1 MAPCG
6 AVGSSFGVWDAVVR
20 RGAGASTPSRAEGH
34 VVLLASS
41 IGEIAHPFF
50 IVFAWLIER
59 FYSLIPNY
67 AIAIGLLTLVVMV
80 VVFPITRRATRSMM
94 KMQLLAPELK
104 KIQTRYKVPP
114 GTPIAERQE
123 ARQRLNEEMMALY
136 RENNVSPTGGCL
148 PMLLQLPIFWIL
160 YGTIRGLIHLKTF
173 PTAAA
178 AQKWCK
184 HPVSAKA
191 CVQPLYI
198 NHSSSLYHAVIH
210 ANGKLMAFGINMA
223 DSVRSAG
230 LTWGQKAPLIAL
242 ILIAIALQYIQI
254 KQVSGRNAA
263 AAAANPQMQQMQ
275 KIMPIIF
282 AVIYIAIPAGVNVY
296 FIVSSLFRI
305 GQQEY
310 MYRRD
315 PHIRESL
322 SKLNARVKAA
332 PTVVTTQG
340 REQRQ
345 MGFFERLVTPA
356 ALQQGGDAET
366 PGARAPGRGNGEAPP
381 STRAPSPSRTVPQGG
396 RGPGGSPRRSQPRAR
411 GKRPRKP
418 R

>member
-1 MAPCG
+1 
-6 AVGSSFGVWDAVVR
+6 VV
-20 RGAGASTPSRAEGH
+20 
-34 VVLLASS
+34 LASS

-50 IVFAWLIER
+50 VLFAWLIER

-67 AIAIGLLTLVVMV
+67 AIAIALLTLVVMI
-80 VVFPITRRATRSMM
+80 VVFPITRRSTRSMM

-104 KIQTRYKVPP
+104 KIQNRYKMPP
-114 GTPIAERQE
+114 GTPVAERQQ

-160 YGTIRGLIHLKTF
+160 YGTIRGLIHLKGFSTV
-173 PTAAA
+173 AAA
-178 AQKWCK
+178 KRWCA
-184 HPVSAKA
+184 HPIDGKS

-198 NHSSSLYHAVIH
+198 SHNSSLYHAVIH

-230 LTWGQKAPLIAL
+230 LTWAEKAPLILL
-242 ILIAIALQYIQI
+242 ILLAIALQYIQI
-254 KQVSGRNAA
+254 KQISGRNAA

-275 KIMPIIF
+275 KVMPIIF

-322 SKLNARVKAA
+322 SQLNARAKAA
-332 PTVVTTQG
+332 PTVVATEG
-340 REQRQ
+340 RERPK
-345 MGFFERLVTPA
+345 GFFERLVTPQA
-356 ALQQGGDAET
+356 ALPAGGETAKAPRAAAQGSDGPAT
-366 PGARAPGRGNGEAPP
+366 PPAPRPTATP
-381 STRAPSPSRTVPQGG
+381 RTVPTGG
-396 RGPGGSPRRSQPRAR
+396 RGPGGSPRRPQSRSR
-411 GKRPRKP
+411 NKRRRKP

>member
-1 MAPCG
+1 
-6 AVGSSFGVWDAVVR
+6 VV
-20 RGAGASTPSRAEGH
+20 
-34 VVLLASS
+34 LASS

-50 IVFAWLIER
+50 ILFAWLIER

-67 AIAIGLLTLVVMV
+67 AIAIALLTLVVMI
-80 VVFPITRRATRSMM
+80 VVFPITRRSTRSMM

-104 KIQTRYKVPP
+104 KIQNRYRMPP
-114 GTPIAERQE
+114 GTPVAERQQ

-160 YGTIRGLIHLKTF
+160 YGTIRGLIHLKGFSTV
-173 PTAAA
+173 AAA
-178 AQKWCK
+178 KAWCK
-184 HPVSAKA
+184 HPVDGKS

-198 NHSSSLYHAVIH
+198 SHNSSLYHAVIH

-230 LTWGQKAPLIAL
+230 LTWAEKAPLIAL
-242 ILIAIALQYIQI
+242 ILLAIALQYIQI
-254 KQVSGRNAA
+254 KQISGRNAA

-275 KIMPIIF
+275 KVMPIIF

-322 SKLNARVKAA
+322 SQLNARAKAA
-332 PTVVTTQG
+332 PPVVTTQG
-340 REQRQ
+340 RERPK
-345 MGFFERLVTPA
+345 GFFERLITPPA
-356 ALQQGGDAET
+356 ALPTG
-366 PGARAPGRGNGEAPP
+366 GEARKATTAAAGGPDGAATPPAPRPP
-381 STRAPSPSRTVPQGG
+381 STPRTVPPGG
-396 RGPGGSPRRSQPRAR
+396 RGPGGSPRRPQSRAR
-411 GKRPRKP
+411 NKRRRKA

>member
-1 MAPCG
+1 ML
-6 AVGSSFGVWDAVVR
+6 F
-20 RGAGASTPSRAEGH
+20 
-34 VVLLASS
+34 ASS

-67 AIAIGLLTLVVMV
+67 AVAIALLTLVVMIA
-80 VVFPITRRATRSMM
+80 VFPITRKSTRSMM

-104 KIQTRYKVPP
+104 KIQARYKTPP
-114 GTPIAERQE
+114 GTPLAEKQE
-123 ARQRLNEEMMALY
+123 ARQHLNEEMMALY

-160 YGTIRGLIHLKTF
+160 YGTIRGLIHLDTF
-173 PTAAA
+173 A
-178 AQKWCK
+178 
-184 HPVSAKA
+184 SAKA
-191 CVQPLYI
+191 ARAFGCKHIVDVKSCIEPLYI
-198 NHSSSLYHAVIH
+198 NHSSSLYNAVIH
-210 ANGKLMAFGINMA
+210 AGGKLMAFGINMA
-223 DSVRSAG
+223 DSVRTAG
-230 LTWGQKAPLIAL
+230 LTWGEKAPLIAL
-242 ILIAIALQYIQI
+242 ILVAIVLQYIQI
-254 KQVSGRNAA
+254 KQMSGRNAA

-296 FIVSSLFRI
+296 FIVSSIFRI

-322 SKLNARVKAA
+322 SKLNARAKAA
-332 PTVVTTQG
+332 PAVVPTQG
-340 REQRQ
+340 REQRPK
-345 MGFFERLVTPA
+345 GFFERMLNPGAPQAGASSRQAQPA
-356 ALQQGGDAET
+356 A
-366 PGARAPGRGNGEAPP
+366 GRGNNAVEAPP
-381 STRAPSPSRTVPQGG
+381 APARPQAPARPVPRGG
-396 RGPGGSPRRSQPRAR
+396 RGPGGSPGRSQPRAR

-418 R
+418 RT

>member
-1 MAPCG
+1 M
-6 AVGSSFGVWDAVVR
+6 
-20 RGAGASTPSRAEGH
+20 
-34 VVLLASS
+34 LLASS
-41 IGEIAHPFF
+41 IGEVAHPFF

-59 FYSLIPNY
+59 FYSLVPNY
-67 AIAIGLLTLVVMV
+67 AIAIGLLTIVVMV
-80 VVFPITRRATRSMM
+80 VVFPITRQATRSMM

-114 GTPIAERQE
+114 GTPVAERQE
-123 ARQRLNEEMMALY
+123 ARQRLNDEMMALY

-178 AQKWCK
+178 AQAWCK

-198 NHSSSLYHAVIH
+198 NHSSSLYQAVIH

-223 DSVRSAG
+223 DSVRSSG
-230 LTWGQKAPLIAL
+230 LSWGEKMPLIAL

-275 KIMPIIF
+275 RIMPVVF
-282 AVIYIAIPAGVNVY
+282 ALIYIAIPAGVNVY

-322 SKLNARVKAA
+322 ARLNARAKAA
-332 PTVVTTQG
+332 PAVIASEG
-340 REQRQ
+340 RERSQ

-356 ALQQGGDAET
+356 AVPPGAET
-366 PGARAPGRGNGEAPP
+366 KAAPRPVPSAGNGEPPASVRPPAAP
-381 STRAPSPSRTVPQGG
+381 RTVPQGG

>member
-1 MAPCG
+1 M
-6 AVGSSFGVWDAVVR
+6 V
-20 RGAGASTPSRAEGH
+20 
-34 VVLLASS
+34 LASS
-41 IGEIAHPFF
+41 IGEVAHPFF
-50 IVFAWLIER
+50 ILFAWLIER

-67 AIAIGLLTLVVMV
+67 AIAIALLTLVVMI
-80 VVFPITRRATRSMM
+80 VVFPITRRSTRSMM

-104 KIQTRYKVPP
+104 KIQNRYKMPP
-114 GTPIAERQE
+114 GTPVAERQQ
-123 ARQRLNEEMMALY
+123 ARQKLNEEMMALY

-160 YGTIRGLIHLKTF
+160 YGTIRGLIHLKGFSTV
-173 PTAAA
+173 AAA
-178 AQKWCK
+178 KRWCK
-184 HPVSAKA
+184 HPVNGKS

-198 NHSSSLYHAVIH
+198 SHNSSLYHAVIH

-223 DSVRSAG
+223 DSVRTAG
-230 LTWGQKAPLIAL
+230 LTWAEKAPLIVL
-242 ILIAIALQYIQI
+242 ILLAIALQYIQI
-254 KQVSGRNAA
+254 KQISGRNAA

-296 FIVSSLFRI
+296 FIVSSVFRI

-322 SKLNARVKAA
+322 SQLNARAKVA
-332 PTVVTTQG
+332 PTVVATEG
-340 REQRQ
+340 RERPK
-345 MGFFERLVTPA
+345 GFFERLVTPPA
-356 ALQQGGDAET
+356 ALPAGGET
-366 PGARAPGRGNGEAPP
+366 PKAPAAAGPDSDGSATPP
-381 STRAPSPSRTVPQGG
+381 TPRPTATPRTVPTGG
-396 RGPGGSPRRSQPRAR
+396 RGPGGSPRRPQTRSRN
-411 GKRPRKP
+411 KRRRKP

>member
-1 MAPCG
+1 M
-6 AVGSSFGVWDAVVR
+6 
-20 RGAGASTPSRAEGH
+20 
-34 VVLLASS
+34 LLASS

-67 AIAIGLLTLVVMV
+67 AIAIGLLTIVVMII
-80 VVFPITRRATRSMM
+80 VFPITRQATRSMM

-114 GTPIAERQE
+114 GTPVAERQE
-123 ARQRLNEEMMALY
+123 ARQHLNDEMMALY

-178 AQKWCK
+178 ARAWCK

-198 NHSSSLYHAVIH
+198 NHASSLYHAVIH

-223 DSVRSAG
+223 NSVRSAG
-230 LTWGQKAPLIAL
+230 LSWGAKMPLIAL

-254 KQVSGRNAA
+254 RQVSGRNAA

-275 KIMPIIF
+275 RIMPIVF
-282 AVIYIAIPAGVNVY
+282 ALIYIAIPAGVNVY

-322 SKLNARVKAA
+322 AKLNARAKAA
-332 PTVVTTQG
+332 PTVVASEG
-340 REQRQ
+340 RERSQ

-356 ALQQGGDAET
+356 ALQS
-366 PGARAPGRGNGEAPP
+366 GADTKTAPGPVRSTGDGEAPANVRP
-381 STRAPSPSRTVPQGG
+381 PAVPRTVPQGG

>member
-1 MAPCG
+1 M
-6 AVGSSFGVWDAVVR
+6 
-20 RGAGASTPSRAEGH
+20 
-34 VVLLASS
+34 LLASS

-67 AIAIGLLTLVVMV
+67 AIAIGLLTIVVMII
-80 VVFPITRRATRSMM
+80 VFPITRQATRSMM

-114 GTPIAERQE
+114 GTPVAERQE
-123 ARQRLNEEMMALY
+123 ARQHLNDEMMALY

-178 AQKWCK
+178 ARAWCK

-198 NHSSSLYHAVIH
+198 NHASSLYHAVIH

-223 DSVRSAG
+223 NSVRSAG
-230 LTWGQKAPLIAL
+230 LSWGAKMPLIAL

-254 KQVSGRNAA
+254 RQVSGRNAA

-275 KIMPIIF
+275 RIMPIVF
-282 AVIYIAIPAGVNVY
+282 ALIYIAIPAGVNVY

-322 SKLNARVKAA
+322 AKLNARAKAA
-332 PTVVTTQG
+332 PTVVASEG
-340 REQRQ
+340 RERGQ

-356 ALQQGGDAET
+356 ALQS
-366 PGARAPGRGNGEAPP
+366 GADTKTAPGPVRSTGDGEAPANVRP
-381 STRAPSPSRTVPQGG
+381 PAVPRTVPQGG

>member
-1 MAPCG
+1 M
-6 AVGSSFGVWDAVVR
+6 
-20 RGAGASTPSRAEGH
+20 
-34 VVLLASS
+34 LLASS

-50 IVFAWLIER
+50 IVFASLIEW

-67 AIAIGLLTLVVMV
+67 AIAIGLLTIVVMII
-80 VVFPITRRATRSMM
+80 VFPITRQATRSMM

-114 GTPIAERQE
+114 GTPVAERQE
-123 ARQRLNEEMMALY
+123 ARQRLNDEMMALY

-178 AQKWCK
+178 ARAWCK

-198 NHSSSLYHAVIH
+198 NHASSLYHAVIH

-223 DSVRSAG
+223 NSVRSAG
-230 LTWGQKAPLIAL
+230 LSWGAKMPLIAL

-254 KQVSGRNAA
+254 RQVSGRNAA

-275 KIMPIIF
+275 RIMPIVF
-282 AVIYIAIPAGVNVY
+282 ALIYIAIPAGVNVY

-322 SKLNARVKAA
+322 AKLNARVKAA
-332 PTVVTTQG
+332 PTVVASEG
-340 REQRQ
+340 RERSQ

-356 ALQQGGDAET
+356 ALQSGADTKTASGPVRSTGD
-366 PGARAPGRGNGEAPP
+366 GEAPANVRP
-381 STRAPSPSRTVPQGG
+381 PAAPRTVPQGG

>member
-1 MAPCG
+1 ML
-6 AVGSSFGVWDAVVR
+6 F
-20 RGAGASTPSRAEGH
+20 
-34 VVLLASS
+34 ASS

-67 AIAIGLLTLVVMV
+67 AVAIALLTLVVMIA
-80 VVFPITRRATRSMM
+80 VFPITRKATRSMM

-104 KIQTRYKVPP
+104 KIQTRYKTPP
-114 GTPIAERQE
+114 GAPIAEKQE
-123 ARQRLNEEMMALY
+123 ARQHLNEEMMALY

-173 PTAAA
+173 ATAAA
-178 AQKWCK
+178 ARASTCRPILGGKNGTTCI
-184 HPVSAKA
+184 
-191 CVQPLYI
+191 QPLYI
-198 NHSSSLYHAVIH
+198 NHSSSLYSAVTHAG
-210 ANGKLMAFGINMA
+210 GKLMAFGINMA
-223 DSVRSAG
+223 DSVRTGG
-230 LTWGQKAPLIAL
+230 LTWTQKAPLIGL
-242 ILIAIALQYIQI
+242 ILVAIVLQYVQI
-254 KQVSGRNAA
+254 KQMSGRNAA

-275 KIMPIIF
+275 KIMPVIF

-296 FIVSSLFRI
+296 FIVSSIFRI

-322 SKLNARVKAA
+322 SRLNARAKAA
-332 PTVVTTQG
+332 PTVVPTQG
-340 REQRQ
+340 REQRPK
-345 MGFFERLVTPA
+345 GFLERMLNPGTPQPVA
-356 ALQQGGDAET
+356 GAPQGQPSAV
-366 PGARAPGRGNGEAPP
+366 RGNSEVEAPP
-381 STRAPSPSRTVPQGG
+381 APVRAQTPVRAVARGG
-396 RGPGGSPRRSQPRAR
+396 RGPGGSPGRSQPRAR

-418 R
+418 RA

>member
-1 MAPCG
+1 ML
-6 AVGSSFGVWDAVVR
+6 F
-20 RGAGASTPSRAEGH
+20 
-34 VVLLASS
+34 ASS

-67 AIAIGLLTLVVMV
+67 AVAIALLTLVVMIA
-80 VVFPITRRATRSMM
+80 VFPITRKATRSMM

-104 KIQTRYKVPP
+104 KIQTRYKTPP
-114 GTPIAERQE
+114 GTPVAEKQE
-123 ARQRLNEEMMALY
+123 ARQHLNEEMMALY

-173 PTAAA
+173 A
-178 AQKWCK
+178 
-184 HPVSAKA
+184 SAKA
-191 CVQPLYI
+191 ALASGCRPILPGTSGKSCIQPLYI
-198 NHSSSLYHAVIH
+198 NHSSSLYTAVIH
-210 ANGKLMAFGINMA
+210 AHGKLMAFGINMA
-223 DSVRSAG
+223 DSVRTGG
-230 LTWGQKAPLIAL
+230 LTWAEKAPLIGL
-242 ILIAIALQYIQI
+242 ILVAIVLQYVQI
-254 KQVSGRNAA
+254 KQMSGRNAA

-275 KIMPIIF
+275 KVMPVIF

-296 FIVSSLFRI
+296 FIVSSIFRI

-322 SKLNARVKAA
+322 SRLNARTKAT
-332 PTVVTTQG
+332 PTVIPTQG
-340 REQRQ
+340 REQRPK
-345 MGFFERLVTPA
+345 GFFERLLNPG
-356 ALQQGGDAET
+356 ALQAGGGAPQGQPPAV
-366 PGARAPGRGNGEAPP
+366 RGNNEGE
-381 STRAPSPSRTVPQGG
+381 VPLAAARPQTAVRPVPHGG
-396 RGPGGSPRRSQPRAR
+396 RGPGGSPGRSQARAR

-418 R
+418 RT

>member
-1 MAPCG
+1 ML
-6 AVGSSFGVWDAVVR
+6 F
-20 RGAGASTPSRAEGH
+20 
-34 VVLLASS
+34 ASS

-67 AIAIGLLTLVVMV
+67 AVAIALLTLVVMIA
-80 VVFPITRRATRSMM
+80 VFPITRKSTRSMM

-104 KIQTRYKVPP
+104 KIQARYKTPP
-114 GTPIAERQE
+114 GTPLAEKQE
-123 ARQRLNEEMMALY
+123 ARQHLNEEMMALY

-160 YGTIRGLIHLKTF
+160 YGTIRGLIHLDTF
-173 PTAAA
+173 A
-178 AQKWCK
+178 
-184 HPVSAKA
+184 SAKA
-191 CVQPLYI
+191 ARAFGCKHIVDVKSCIEPLYI
-198 NHSSSLYHAVIH
+198 NHSSSLYNAVIH
-210 ANGKLMAFGINMA
+210 AGGKLMAFGINMA
-223 DSVRSAG
+223 DSVRTAG
-230 LTWGQKAPLIAL
+230 LTWGEKAPLIAL
-242 ILIAIALQYIQI
+242 ILVAIVLQYIQI
-254 KQVSGRNAA
+254 KQMSGRNAA

-296 FIVSSLFRI
+296 FIVSSIFRI

-322 SKLNARVKAA
+322 SQLNARAKAA
-332 PTVVTTQG
+332 PTVVATEG
-340 REQRQ
+340 RERPK
-345 MGFFERLVTPA
+345 GFFERLVTPPA
-356 ALQQGGDAET
+356 ALPAGGET
-366 PGARAPGRGNGEAPP
+366 PKAPAAAGPDSDGSATPP
-381 STRAPSPSRTVPQGG
+381 TPRPTATPRTVPTGG
-396 RGPGGSPRRSQPRAR
+396 RGPGGSPRRPQTRSRN
-411 GKRPRKP
+411 KRRRKP

>member
-1 MAPCG
+1 
-6 AVGSSFGVWDAVVR
+6 
-20 RGAGASTPSRAEGH
+20 
-34 VVLLASS
+34 VLLASS

-59 FYSLIPNY
+59 FYSLVPNY
-67 AIAIGLLTLVVMV
+67 AVAIGLLTIVVMI

-114 GTPIAERQE
+114 GTPLAERQE

-173 PTAAA
+173 PTVAAA
-178 AQKWCK
+178 RAWCK

-198 NHSSSLYHAVIH
+198 SHSSSLFHAVIR

-230 LTWGQKAPLIAL
+230 LSWGEKAPLIAL

-322 SKLNARVKAA
+322 SRLNARVKAGPA
-332 PTVVTTQG
+332 VVPTEG
-340 REQRQ
+340 REQRPK
-345 MGFFERLVTPA
+345 GFFERLLTPP
-356 ALQQGGDAET
+356 ALQAGGEAEPT
-366 PGARAPGRGNGEAPP
+366 RERALRSSGNGA
-381 STRAPSPSRTVPQGG
+381 ASPSSAQTSDRRLAGAPRPIPQGG
-396 RGPGGSPRRSQPRAR
+396 RGPGGSPRRPQSRAR
-411 GKRPRKP
+411 SKRPRK
-418 R
+418 RR

>member
-1 MAPCG
+1 ML
-6 AVGSSFGVWDAVVR
+6 F
-20 RGAGASTPSRAEGH
+20 
-34 VVLLASS
+34 ASS

-50 IVFAWLIER
+50 IAFAWLIER

-67 AIAIGLLTLVVMV
+67 AIAIALLTLVVMI

-104 KIQTRYKVPP
+104 KIQTRYKTPP
-114 GTPIAERQE
+114 GTPLEVRQE
-123 ARQRLNEEMMALY
+123 ARQRLNDEMMALY

-148 PMLLQLPIFWIL
+148 PMLLQFPIFLIL
-160 YGTIRGLIHLKTF
+160 YYTIRGLIHLKTF
-173 PTAAA
+173 STHKAAA
-178 AQKWCK
+178 AWCK
-184 HPVSAKA
+184 HPVSVKD

-198 NHSSSLYHAVIH
+198 SHSSSLYHAVIH

-223 DSVRSAG
+223 DSVRSGG
-230 LTWGQKAPLIAL
+230 LSWGAKTPLILL
-242 ILIAIALQYIQI
+242 ILVAIALQYIQI
-254 KQVSGRNAA
+254 QQVSGRNKA

-275 KIMPIIF
+275 KVMPLIF

-315 PHIRESL
+315 PQIRESL
-322 SKLNARVKAA
+322 ARLNARVKSEPNVVAA
-332 PTVVTTQG
+332 RG
-340 REQRQ
+340 RERPR
-345 MGFFERLVTPA
+345 GFFERLLAPQ
-356 ALQQGGDAET
+356 ALPTGDNAK
-366 PGARAPGRGNGEAPP
+366 APGPAPQVAGNGEPP
-381 STRAPSPSRTVPQGG
+381 VPSVRQAATPRTVPPGG
-396 RGPGGSPRRSQPRAR
+396 RGPGGAPRRPQSRAR
-411 GKRPRKP
+411 GKRPRRP

>member
-1 MAPCG
+1 M
-6 AVGSSFGVWDAVVR
+6 V
-20 RGAGASTPSRAEGH
+20 
-34 VVLLASS
+34 LASS

-50 IVFAWLIER
+50 ILFAWLIER

-67 AIAIGLLTLVVMV
+67 AIAIALLTLVVMI
-80 VVFPITRRATRSMM
+80 VVFPITRRSTRSMM

-104 KIQTRYKVPP
+104 KIQNRYKMPP
-114 GTPIAERQE
+114 GTPVAERQQ

-160 YGTIRGLIHLKTF
+160 YGTIRGLIHLKGFSTV
-173 PTAAA
+173 AAA
-178 AQKWCK
+178 KAWCK
-184 HPVSAKA
+184 HPVDGKS

-198 NHSSSLYHAVIH
+198 SHNSSLYHAVIH

-230 LTWGQKAPLIAL
+230 LTWAEKAPLIAL
-242 ILIAIALQYIQI
+242 ILLAIALQYIQI
-254 KQVSGRNAA
+254 KQISGRNAA

-275 KIMPIIF
+275 KVMPIIF

-315 PHIRESL
+315 PHIRASL
-322 SKLNARVKAA
+322 SQLNARAKAA
-332 PTVVTTQG
+332 PPVVTTQG
-340 REQRQ
+340 REQPK
-345 MGFFERLVTPA
+345 GFFERLITPPA
-356 ALQQGGDAET
+356 ALPTG
-366 PGARAPGRGNGEAPP
+366 GEARKATTAAAGGPDGAATPPAPRPP
-381 STRAPSPSRTVPQGG
+381 STPRTVPPGG
-396 RGPGGSPRRSQPRAR
+396 RGPGGSPRRPQSRAR
-411 GKRPRKP
+411 NKRRRKA

>member
-1 MAPCG
+1 M
-6 AVGSSFGVWDAVVR
+6 
-20 RGAGASTPSRAEGH
+20 
-34 VVLLASS
+34 LLASS

-67 AIAIGLLTLVVMV
+67 AVAIGLLTLVVMV

-230 LTWGQKAPLIAL
+230 LTWGQKAPLDRVDPRRDRPAVHPDQAGQRAERRRGCREPSDAADAEDHADHL
-242 ILIAIALQYIQI
+242 RRDLHRDPRGRERVLHRVEP
-254 KQVSGRNAA
+254 VSHRA
-263 AAAANPQMQQMQ
+263 
-275 KIMPIIF
+275 
-282 AVIYIAIPAGVNVY
+282 AGVH
-296 FIVSSLFRI
+296 VS
-305 GQQEY
+305 
-310 MYRRD
+310 
-315 PHIRESL
+315 
-322 SKLNARVKAA
+322 A
-332 PTVVTTQG
+332 
-340 REQRQ
+340 
-345 MGFFERLVTPA
+345 
-356 ALQQGGDAET
+356 
-366 PGARAPGRGNGEAPP
+366 
-381 STRAPSPSRTVPQGG
+381 
-396 RGPGGSPRRSQPRAR
+396 GSPYP
-411 GKRPRKP
+411 
-418 R
+418 

>member
-1 MAPCG
+1 M
-6 AVGSSFGVWDAVVR
+6 V
-20 RGAGASTPSRAEGH
+20 
-34 VVLLASS
+34 LASS
-41 IGEIAHPFF
+41 IGEVAHPFF
-50 IVFAWLIER
+50 ILFAWLIER

-67 AIAIGLLTLVVMV
+67 AIAIALLTLVVMI
-80 VVFPITRRATRSMM
+80 VVFPITRRSTRSMM

-104 KIQTRYKVPP
+104 KIQNRYKMPP
-114 GTPIAERQE
+114 GTPVAERQQ
-123 ARQRLNEEMMALY
+123 ARQKLNEEMMALY

-160 YGTIRGLIHLKTF
+160 YGTIRGLIHLKGFSTV
-173 PTAAA
+173 AAA
-178 AQKWCK
+178 KRWCK
-184 HPVSAKA
+184 HPVNGKS

-198 NHSSSLYHAVIH
+198 SHNSSLYHAVIH

-223 DSVRSAG
+223 DSVRTAG
-230 LTWGQKAPLIAL
+230 LTWAEKAPLIVL
-242 ILIAIALQYIQI
+242 ILLAIALQYIQI
-254 KQVSGRNAA
+254 KQISGRNAA

-296 FIVSSLFRI
+296 FIVSSVFRI

-322 SKLNARVKAA
+322 SQLNARAKAA
-332 PTVVTTQG
+332 PTVVATEG
-340 REQRQ
+340 RERPK
-345 MGFFERLVTPA
+345 GFFERLVTPPA
-356 ALQQGGDAET
+356 ALPAGGET
-366 PGARAPGRGNGEAPP
+366 PKAPAAAGPDSDGSATPP
-381 STRAPSPSRTVPQGG
+381 TPRPTATPRTVPTGG
-396 RGPGGSPRRSQPRAR
+396 RGPGGSPRRPQTRSRN
-411 GKRPRKP
+411 KRRRKP

>member
-1 MAPCG
+1 
-6 AVGSSFGVWDAVVR
+6 
-20 RGAGASTPSRAEGH
+20 
-34 VVLLASS
+34 
-41 IGEIAHPFF
+41 
-50 IVFAWLIER
+50 
-59 FYSLIPNY
+59 
-67 AIAIGLLTLVVMV
+67 
-80 VVFPITRRATRSMM
+80 
-94 KMQLLAPELK
+94 
-104 KIQTRYKVPP
+104 
-114 GTPIAERQE
+114 
-123 ARQRLNEEMMALY
+123 MMALY

-160 YGTIRGLIHLKTF
+160 YGTIRGLIHLKGFSTV
-173 PTAAA
+173 AAA
-178 AQKWCK
+178 KRWCK
-184 HPVSAKA
+184 HPVDGKS

-198 NHSSSLYHAVIH
+198 SHNSSLYHAVIH

-230 LTWGQKAPLIAL
+230 LTWAEKAPLILL
-242 ILIAIALQYIQI
+242 ILLAIALQYIQI
-254 KQVSGRNAA
+254 KQISGRNAA

-322 SKLNARVKAA
+322 SQLNARAKAA
-332 PTVVTTQG
+332 PTVVATQG
-340 REQRQ
+340 RERPR
-345 MGFFERLVTPA
+345 GFFERLITPPA
-356 ALQQGGDAET
+356 ALPTGGETAKAPRPAAQGSDGPA
-366 PGARAPGRGNGEAPP
+366 APP
-381 STRAPSPSRTVPQGG
+381 APRPAGSTPRTVPTGG
-396 RGPGGSPRRSQPRAR
+396 RGPGGSPRRPQTRSRN
-411 GKRPRKP
+411 KRPRKP

>member
-1 MAPCG
+1 
-6 AVGSSFGVWDAVVR
+6 VV
-20 RGAGASTPSRAEGH
+20 
-34 VVLLASS
+34 LASS
-41 IGEIAHPFF
+41 IGEVAHPFF
-50 IVFAWLIER
+50 ILFAWLIER

-67 AIAIGLLTLVVMV
+67 AIAIALLTLVVMI
-80 VVFPITRRATRSMM
+80 VVFPITRRSTRSMM

-104 KIQTRYKVPP
+104 KIQNRYKMPP
-114 GTPIAERQE
+114 GTPVAERQQ
-123 ARQRLNEEMMALY
+123 ARQKLNEEMMALY

-160 YGTIRGLIHLKTF
+160 YGTIRGLIHLKGFSTV
-173 PTAAA
+173 AAA
-178 AQKWCK
+178 KRWCK
-184 HPVSAKA
+184 HPVNGKS

-198 NHSSSLYHAVIH
+198 SHNSSLYHAVIH

-223 DSVRSAG
+223 DSVRTAG
-230 LTWGQKAPLIAL
+230 LTWAEKAPLIVL
-242 ILIAIALQYIQI
+242 ILLAIALQYIQI
-254 KQVSGRNAA
+254 KQISGRNAA

-296 FIVSSLFRI
+296 FIVSSVFRI

-322 SKLNARVKAA
+322 SQLNARAKVA
-332 PTVVTTQG
+332 PTVVATEG
-340 REQRQ
+340 RERPK
-345 MGFFERLVTPA
+345 GFFERLVTPPA
-356 ALQQGGDAET
+356 ALPAGGET
-366 PGARAPGRGNGEAPP
+366 PKAPAAAGPDSDGSATPP
-381 STRAPSPSRTVPQGG
+381 TPRPTATPRTVPTGG
-396 RGPGGSPRRSQPRAR
+396 RGPGGSPRRPQTRSRN
-411 GKRPRKP
+411 KRRRKP

>member
-1 MAPCG
+1 M
-6 AVGSSFGVWDAVVR
+6 
-20 RGAGASTPSRAEGH
+20 
-34 VVLLASS
+34 LLASS

-50 IVFAWLIER
+50 IIFAWLIER
-59 FYSLIPNY
+59 FYSLVPNY
-67 AIAIGLLTLVVMV
+67 AIAIALLTLVVMI

-114 GTPIAERQE
+114 GTPVAERQE

-160 YGTIRGLIHLKTF
+160 YGTIRGLIHTKTF
-173 PTAAA
+173 ATEAEAI
-178 AQKWCK
+178 
-184 HPVSAKA
+184 KA
-191 CVQPLYI
+191 CGHPISARVCTQPLYI
-198 NHSSSLYHAVIH
+198 DHSSSLYHAVIH

-230 LTWGQKAPLIAL
+230 LSWAEKAPLVVL
-242 ILIAIALQYIQI
+242 ILLAIALQYIQI

-322 SKLNARVKAA
+322 AKLNARSKTE
-332 PTVVTTQG
+332 PTVVATQG
-340 REQRQ
+340 REQRPK
-345 MGFFERLVTPA
+345 GLFERLLTPPALSAGGDGGKAPGPAPQPMGDGASPVSRVRPPA
-356 ALQQGGDAET
+356 AT
-366 PGARAPGRGNGEAPP
+366 RSVPP
-381 STRAPSPSRTVPQGG
+381 GG
-396 RGPGGSPRRSQPRAR
+396 RGPGGAPRRPQSRAR

>member
-1 MAPCG
+1 ML
-6 AVGSSFGVWDAVVR
+6 F
-20 RGAGASTPSRAEGH
+20 
-34 VVLLASS
+34 ASS

-67 AIAIGLLTLVVMV
+67 AVAIALLTLVVMIA
-80 VVFPITRRATRSMM
+80 VFPITRKATRSMM

-104 KIQTRYKVPP
+104 KIQTRYKTPP
-114 GTPIAERQE
+114 GTPVAEKQE
-123 ARQRLNEEMMALY
+123 ARQHLNEEMMALY

-173 PTAAA
+173 AT
-178 AQKWCK
+178 
-184 HPVSAKA
+184 AKA
-191 CVQPLYI
+191 ALASGCRPIVDVKSCIQPLYI
-198 NHSSSLYHAVIH
+198 NHSSSLYSAVIH
-210 ANGKLMAFGINMA
+210 AHGKLMAFGINMA
-223 DSVRSAG
+223 DSVRTGG
-230 LTWGQKAPLIAL
+230 LTWVQKAPLIGL
-242 ILIAIALQYIQI
+242 ILVAIVLQYVQI
-254 KQVSGRNAA
+254 KQMSGRNAA

-275 KIMPIIF
+275 KIMPVIF

-296 FIVSSLFRI
+296 FIVSSIFRI

-322 SKLNARVKAA
+322 SRLNAQVKTA
-332 PTVVTTQG
+332 PTVVPTQG
-340 REQRQ
+340 REQRPK
-345 MGFFERLVTPA
+345 GFFERL
-356 ALQQGGDAET
+356 LN
-366 PGARAPGRGNGEAPP
+366 PGAVQAGGGAPQRQLPAVRGNSAAEAP
-381 STRAPSPSRTVPQGG
+381 RAAARLQTPVRAVPQGG
-396 RGPGGSPRRSQPRAR
+396 RGPGGSPVRSQPRAR

-418 R
+418 RT

>member
-1 MAPCG
+1 MI
-6 AVGSSFGVWDAVVR
+6 
-20 RGAGASTPSRAEGH
+20 
-34 VVLLASS
+34 LASS

-50 IVFAWLIER
+50 IAFAWLIAT
-59 FYSLIPNY
+59 FYALIPNY
-67 AIAIGLLTLVVMV
+67 AIAIALLTIVVMI

-104 KIQTRYKVPP
+104 KIQNRYKTQP
-114 GTPIAERQE
+114 GMTAAEKQE
-123 ARQRLNEEMMALY
+123 ARQHLNEEMMALY
-136 RENNVSPTGGCL
+136 RENGVSPTGGCL

-160 YGTIRGLIHLKTF
+160 YGTIRGLIHTKPF
-173 PTAAA
+173 KTAAA
-178 AQKWCK
+178 A
-184 HPVSAKA
+184 AKY
-191 CVQPLYI
+191 CHGLNSGKICPQPLYI
-198 NHSSSLYHAVIH
+198 NRGSKLFRAVEHAH
-210 ANGKLMAFGINMA
+210 GHLNAFGINLA

-230 LTWGQKAPLIAL
+230 LSWASKIPLIAL

-275 KIMPIIF
+275 RIMPIIF

-305 GQQEY
+305 GQQEF

-322 SKLNARVKAA
+322 AQMRARGKAE
-332 PTVVTTQG
+332 TKVVDTKATEA
-340 REQRQ
+340 RPKPR
-345 MGFFERLVTPA
+345 FLERLLPPTPA
-356 ALQQGGDAET
+356 LEPSDKPAIPRPEQPPAGRPMPNASGN
-366 PGARAPGRGNGEAPP
+366 GRGAIPP
-381 STRAPSPSRTVPQGG
+381 GG
-396 RGPGGSPRRSQPRAR
+396 RGPGGSPAR
-411 GKRPRKP
+411 GRSRSRSKRPRRP